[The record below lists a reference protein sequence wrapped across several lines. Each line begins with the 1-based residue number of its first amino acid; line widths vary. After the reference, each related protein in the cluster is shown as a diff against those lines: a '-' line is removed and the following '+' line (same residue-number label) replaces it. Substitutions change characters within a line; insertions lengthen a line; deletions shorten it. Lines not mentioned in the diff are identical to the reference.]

1 MTSRMVMVLS
11 VFFIAMVILVFAAA
25 VQAVEKRAEDEAW
38 IRRWEKKCNMKY
50 RDDPDA
56 ALGRV

>member
-1 MTSRMVMVLS
+1 MTRLIMVFS
-11 VFFIAMVILVFAAA
+11 VFILAAAILLFAAA

-50 RDDPDA
+50 REDPDA